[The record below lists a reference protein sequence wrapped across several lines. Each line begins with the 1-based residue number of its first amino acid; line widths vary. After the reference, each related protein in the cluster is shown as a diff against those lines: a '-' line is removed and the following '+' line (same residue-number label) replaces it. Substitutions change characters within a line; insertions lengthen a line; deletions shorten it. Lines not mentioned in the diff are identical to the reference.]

1 MGEGF
6 AHQSLRLSAGSGDN
20 ANTTGGGS
28 HNWAAAFDAAL
39 PPTPGSPAQR
49 NKSMRPK
56 LHSLPDV
63 ELAGV
68 LACSTRLSRQFRNKT
83 LMVHLSVRRM
93 ASAFHWTEKC
103 FDNST
108 S

>member
-1 MGEGF
+1 
-6 AHQSLRLSAGSGDN
+6 
-20 ANTTGGGS
+20 
-28 HNWAAAFDAAL
+28 
-39 PPTPGSPAQR
+39 
-49 NKSMRPK
+49 MRPK

-83 LMVHLSVRRM
+83 LMVRLNLRKYGDRISLDRE
-93 ASAFHWTEKC
+93 AGL
-103 FDNST
+103 DNST